1 MDPFQ
6 LQVLLIFLVV
16 YALIVVRRVGRVKFE
31 VWTAMLIGAMALLGT
46 GAITLGDAFHA
57 INMEVILFL
66 FGMFLLTEV
75 MAQVGL
81 LQYVTVRLIRL
92 AGNPSRLLLIVILF
106 VGIASAF
113 FVNDA
118 VVLFTTPI
126 VLAACSIAKV
136 RKTPYLLG
144 VALSSNIGSALTPIG
159 NPQNVL
165 IKMESGIGFLYFFE
179 RMAIPVIFGLFSEYF
194 VLKALYRKDLT
205 KFAGDIQ
212 EVRSELQNRHAS
224 YAVGLIASATLLS
237 FIFSDLL
244 GWSISLVAGLGATV
258 ALLIS
263 PDRRDALRRVDW
275 GSLIFFASMF
285 IVMDSVSRSGLLESL
300 LLPFRNTLFSAGT
313 ASLISIFSISLIISQ
328 ITSNV
333 PFVALMIPLFK
344 GGGASQAE
352 WLALAAGSTL
362 AGNLT
367 LLGAASNIIVLEAA
381 ESRGETFSFVEF
393 ARAGIPTALITS
405 GICIG
410 FLSLF

>member
-1 MDPFQ
+1 MNPPQ
-6 LQVLLIFLVV
+6 LQVLLIFLLV
-16 YALIVVRRVGRVKFE
+16 YTLIVVRKVGRIKFE

-46 GAITLGDAFHA
+46 GTISLEDAFHA
-57 INMEVILFL
+57 INMDVILFL

-81 LQYVTVRLIRL
+81 LQYITVHLIRL
-92 AGNPSRLLLIVILF
+92 AGTPSKLLLIVIFF
-106 VGIASAF
+106 VGITSAF

-165 IKMESGIGFLYFFE
+165 IKMESGIGFLYFIE
-179 RMAIPVIFGLFSEYF
+179 RMSIPVIFGLLSEYL
-194 VLKALYRKDLT
+194 VLKAIYRKDLA
-205 KFAGDIQ
+205 KFAGTIQ
-212 EVRSELQNRHAS
+212 DVRSEMPNRQTS
-224 YAVGLIASATLLS
+224 YMVGTIASGALLC
-237 FIFSDLL
+237 FVLSDLI
-244 GWSISLVAGLGATV
+244 GWSLSLVAGIGATV
-258 ALLIS
+258 ALMIS
-263 PDRRDALRRVDW
+263 PDRRDALRKVEW
-275 GSLIFFASMF
+275 GTIIFFSSMF
-285 IVMDSVSRSGLLESL
+285 IVMDSVSKSGLLESL
-300 LLPFRNTLFSAGT
+300 VMPFRSTLLSAGT
-313 ASLISIFSISLIISQ
+313 PSLLSIFSISLIISQ

-333 PFVALMIPLFK
+333 PFVALMLPFFK
-344 GGGASQAE
+344 GGNASREA

-381 ESRGETFSFVEF
+381 ESRGETFSFLEF
-393 ARAGIPTALITS
+393 MRAGVPTTLVTS
-405 GICIG
+405 GICLA

>member
-300 LLPFRNTLFSAGT
+300 LLPFSSTLFSAGT
-313 ASLISIFSISLIISQ
+313 ASLISIFQS
-328 ITSNV
+328 V
-333 PFVALMIPLFK
+333 
-344 GGGASQAE
+344 
-352 WLALAAGSTL
+352 
-362 AGNLT
+362 
-367 LLGAASNIIVLEAA
+367 
-381 ESRGETFSFVEF
+381 
-393 ARAGIPTALITS
+393 
-405 GICIG
+405 
-410 FLSLF
+410 

>member
-1 MDPFQ
+1 MNSLQ
-6 LQVLLIFLVV
+6 LQVLLIFLIV
-16 YALIVVRRVGRVKFE
+16 YALIVVRRVGRMKFE

-46 GAITLGDAFHA
+46 RAITLENAFHA

-81 LQYVTVRLIRL
+81 LQYITVRMIRL
-92 AGNPSRLLLIVILF
+92 AGNPSRLLLIVIFF

-165 IKMESGIGFLYFFE
+165 IKMESGLSFLYFFE
-179 RMAIPVIFGLFSEYF
+179 RMVIPVMFGLLSEYL
-194 VLKALYRKDLT
+194 VLKIIYRKDLE

-212 EVRSELQNRHAS
+212 EVRSEMPNKQVS
-224 YAVGLIASATLLS
+224 YLVGAIASGTLLC
-237 FIFSDLL
+237 FILSDMI
-244 GWSISLVAGLGATV
+244 GWSISLVAGVGATA

-275 GSLIFFASMF
+275 GSLIFFSSMF
-285 IVMDSVSRSGLLESL
+285 IVMDSVSKSGLLESL
-300 LLPFRNTLFSAGT
+300 VQPFQSTLLSAGT
-313 ASLISIFSISLIISQ
+313 ASLLSIFSISLIMSQ

-333 PFVALMIPLFK
+333 PFVALMLPFFK
-344 GGGASQAE
+344 GGGASQGE

-381 ESRGETFSFVEF
+381 ESRGETFSFLEF
-393 ARAGIPTALITS
+393 MRAGVPTTLITS

>member
-1 MDPFQ
+1 
-6 LQVLLIFLVV
+6 
-16 YALIVVRRVGRVKFE
+16 
-31 VWTAMLIGAMALLGT
+31 
-46 GAITLGDAFHA
+46 
-57 INMEVILFL
+57 
-66 FGMFLLTEV
+66 
-75 MAQVGL
+75 
-81 LQYVTVRLIRL
+81 
-92 AGNPSRLLLIVILF
+92 
-106 VGIASAF
+106 
-113 FVNDA
+113 

-300 LLPFRNTLFSAGT
+300 LLPFSSTLFSAGT
-313 ASLISIFSISLIISQ
+313 ASLISIFQS
-328 ITSNV
+328 V
-333 PFVALMIPLFK
+333 
-344 GGGASQAE
+344 
-352 WLALAAGSTL
+352 
-362 AGNLT
+362 
-367 LLGAASNIIVLEAA
+367 
-381 ESRGETFSFVEF
+381 
-393 ARAGIPTALITS
+393 
-405 GICIG
+405 
-410 FLSLF
+410 

>member
-1 MDPFQ
+1 MSPLQ
-6 LQVLLIFLVV
+6 LQVLLIFLLV
-16 YALIVVRRVGRVKFE
+16 YTLIVVRRVGRMKFE

-46 GAITLGDAFHA
+46 GAITLEGAFRA
-57 INMEVILFL
+57 INMDVILFL

-81 LQYVTVRLIRL
+81 LQYITVRLIRL
-92 AGNPSRLLLIVILF
+92 AGTPSRLLFIVIFF

-165 IKMESGIGFLYFFE
+165 IKVESGISFLFFFE
-179 RMAIPVIFGLFSEYF
+179 RMAIPVIFGLISEYF
-194 VLKALYRKDLT
+194 VLKTLYRKDL
-205 KFAGDIQ
+205 KMFAGDIQ
-212 EVRSELQNRHAS
+212 EVRSEMPSKQTS
-224 YAVGLIASATLLS
+224 YIVGAIASATLLC
-237 FIFSDLL
+237 FILSDLL
-244 GWSISLVAGLGATV
+244 GWSISLVAGVGATA

-275 GSLIFFASMF
+275 GSLIFFSSMF
-285 IVMDSVSRSGLLESL
+285 IVMESVSKSGLLDSFIQPFQSTLLSSNKTSL
-300 LLPFRNTLFSAGT
+300 L
-313 ASLISIFSISLIISQ
+313 SIFSISLIMSQ

-333 PFVALMIPLFK
+333 PFVALMLPIFK

-381 ESRGETFSFVEF
+381 ERRGETFSFLEF
-393 ARAGIPTALITS
+393 ARSGIPTTLITS
-405 GICIG
+405 GICIV